1 MERMKPIIMG
11 QTGHKV
17 EEVNHHVQRNFAPAR
32 KKQKLLWHFR
42 WLLLCFVILM
52 NIAGFMMNLSAHALI
67 ALNGVSLSLYFLLG
81 QLEAYFDCKSNC
93 TL

>member
-11 QTGHKV
+11 QTGRKV
-17 EEVNHHVQRNFAPAR
+17 EEVNQHVQRNFASAR
-32 KKQKLLWHFR
+32 KKQKLFWHFR

-52 NIAGFMMNLSAHALI
+52 NIAGFMINLSAHALI